1 MVIAMIGLYYGISC
15 YNELNYNK
23 MIEHQKEIVLDY
35 LDKEYPE
42 YEFVITNV
50 YESKVDCWKFG
61 CKTPVIR
68 NDIVNETIHRKF
80 SIDIK
85 KKI

>member
-1 MVIAMIGLYYGISC
+1 
-15 YNELNYNK
+15 

-35 LDKEYPE
+35 LDKEYPK

-80 SIDIK
+80 SIDVK
-85 KKI
+85 KEDLTIYVDEFKTVLEEWKKTN